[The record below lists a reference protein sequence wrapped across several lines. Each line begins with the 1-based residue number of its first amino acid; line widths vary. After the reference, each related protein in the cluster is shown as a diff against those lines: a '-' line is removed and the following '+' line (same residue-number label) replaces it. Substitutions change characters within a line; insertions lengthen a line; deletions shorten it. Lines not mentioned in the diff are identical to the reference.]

1 MNKLEAKEDILS
13 FLEFMLEH
21 PELRF
26 WQGLLAWE
34 QEHGNSKTSKIM
46 VDVDGKMEDTFYK

>member
-26 WQGLLAWE
+26 WQGLLGWSRA
-34 QEHGNSKTSKIM
+34 QGNSVSKILIENG
-46 VDVDGKMEDTFYK
+46 DGVEDTFYK

>member
-26 WQGLLAWE
+26 WQGLLAWHGA
-34 QEHGNSKTSKIM
+34 QGNSVSKILIE
-46 VDVDGKMEDTFYK
+46 DGGKVEDTFYK

>member
-21 PELRF
+21 PELHF
-26 WQGLLAWE
+26 WQGLIAWE
-34 QEHGNSKTSKIM
+34 GSRGNSVSKILT
-46 VDVDGKMEDTFYK
+46 DSDDDQ